1 MDVSIDP
8 LRVDRQDALRMG
20 AASEPGVETV
30 GQRLRR
36 LRHERG
42 LSQRDLASPGV
53 SYAYI
58 SRIEAGARRPSVK
71 ALRQLAPKLGVSVEY
86 LETGRDLSDRDQRDL
101 RLADAELALRLE
113 QDSPGTQAEFAALL
127 AEALAAGDAEAAAR
141 ARAGLGEL
149 ADRRGDFATAIA
161 ELEQARATGVLS
173 PLTHADLYATL
184 ARAYSASGQPRRA
197 VELLE
202 DCLSQVQAH
211 APEDVS
217 AEVRFAT
224 YLSYALS
231 DLGELERAKSVVD
244 EALGRAQETP
254 DPYTRVRLYWSLA
267 RLALMEGKPRSALR
281 QIQRAIGLLE
291 ATEDTRQLARA
302 HLSSGE
308 ILIDDGQP
316 GQAQGH
322 FDLAEKLLGDHAD
335 AADLAWL
342 YSEQARAALLL
353 GEDEPAERLARRA
366 ISLLAGGDPLKRA
379 RAYATLAEARPDEID
394 ASQAEFA
401 QALEVLEDE
410 RRWPAAAS
418 VLRTWSRALQRAGRE
433 QAALDVLDRA
443 AAYGV
448 RGSGQPAG
456 ERL

>member
-1 MDVSIDP
+1 MRAGDE
-8 LRVDRQDALRMG
+8 A
-20 AASEPGVETV
+20 GVETV

-36 LRHERG
+36 LRHERR

-86 LETGRDLSDRDQRDL
+86 LETGRDLSDRDQREL

-113 QDSPGTQAEFAALL
+113 QDDPAAEAEFEALL
-127 AEALAAGDAEAAAR
+127 AEAQASGDTEAEAR

-149 ADRRGDFATAIA
+149 ADRRGSFATAIA

-173 PLTHADLYATL
+173 PLTHADLFATL

-202 DCLSQVQAH
+202 DCLSQVQAQ
-211 APEDVS
+211 APEDLS

-231 DLGELERAKSVVD
+231 DLGELERAKSVVA
-244 EALGRAQETP
+244 EALGRAQEAP
-254 DPYTRVRLYWSLA
+254 DPYSRVRLYWSLA

-302 HLSSGE
+302 HLSCGE
-308 ILIDDGQP
+308 ILIDDAQP
-316 GQAQGH
+316 GQAQRH
-322 FDLAEKLLGDHAD
+322 FELAEKLLGDHAD

-342 YSEQARAALLL
+342 YSEQARASLLL
-353 GEDEPAERLARRA
+353 GDDEPAERLARQA
-366 ISLLAGGDPLKRA
+366 LSLLAGGDPLKRA
-379 RAYATLAEARPDEID
+379 RAYATLAEARPEEID

-418 VLRTWSRALQRAGRE
+418 VLRAWSRALRRAGRE

-448 RGSGQPAG
+448 RSSGQPAG

>member
-1 MDVSIDP
+1 M
-8 LRVDRQDALRMG
+8 RAG
-20 AASEPGVETV
+20 NEAGVETV

-36 LRHERG
+36 LRQERG
-42 LSQRDLASPGV
+42 LSQRELASPGV

-71 ALRQLAPKLGVSVEY
+71 ALRKLAPKLGVSVEY
-86 LETGRDLSDRDQRDL
+86 LETGRDLSDRDQREL
-101 RLADAELALRLE
+101 RLSEAELTLRLE
-113 QDSPGTQAEFAALL
+113 QDSPDAEAEFAALL
-127 AEALAAGDAEAAAR
+127 AEGEAAGDAETVAR

-161 ELEQARATGVLS
+161 ELEQVRTTGLLS

-184 ARAYSASGQPRRA
+184 ARAYSASAQPRRA

-202 DCLSQVQAH
+202 DCLSQVQSQ

-231 DLGELERAKSVVD
+231 DLGELDRAHMVVRS
-244 EALGRAQETP
+244 ALGRAEDAP
-254 DPYTRVRLYWSLA
+254 DPYSRVRLYWSLA
-267 RLALMEGKPRSALR
+267 RLALMEGKPRSAL

-302 HLSSGE
+302 HLSCGE
-308 ILIDDGQP
+308 ILTDDREP
-316 GQAQGH
+316 EQAQEH
-322 FDLAEKLLGDHAD
+322 FELAEKLLGEHAD

-353 GEDEPAERLARRA
+353 GEDEPAEQLARRA
-366 ISLLAGGDPLKRA
+366 LSLLAGGDPLKRA
-379 RAYATLAEARPDEID
+379 RAYATLAEARPEEID
-394 ASQAEFA
+394 ASQAEFV
-401 QALEVLEDE
+401 QALEVLEAE

-418 VLRTWSRALQRAGRE
+418 VLRAWSRALRRAGRE

-443 AAYGV
+443 AAYGI
-448 RGSGQPAG
+448 RGAGQPAG

>member
-1 MDVSIDP
+1 M
-8 LRVDRQDALRMG
+8 RVEG
-20 AASEPGVETV
+20 EPGVETI

-71 ALRQLAPKLGVSVEY
+71 ALRQLAPKLGISVEY
-86 LETGRDLSDRDQRDL
+86 LETGRDLSDRDQREL
-101 RLADAELALRLE
+101 RLAEAELVLRLE
-113 QDSPGTQAEFAALL
+113 QDSSGAETELTALL
-127 AEALAAGDAEAAAR
+127 AEAEAAGDAEIAAR
-141 ARAGLGEL
+141 SRAAIGEL
-149 ADRRGDFATAIA
+149 ADRRGDFMTAIA
-161 ELEQARATGVLS
+161 ELEQARAGGALS
-173 PLTHADLYATL
+173 PLTHADLFATL
-184 ARAYSASGQPRRA
+184 ARAYAASGQPRRA
-197 VELLE
+197 VEVLE
-202 DCLSQVQAH
+202 ECLSEVRAQ
-211 APEDVS
+211 APEDVT

-231 DLGELERAKSVVD
+231 DLGELDRARVVVRD
-244 EALGRAQETP
+244 ALGRARKEP
-254 DPYTRVRLYWSLA
+254 DPYSRVRLYWSLA

-302 HLSSGE
+302 HLSAGE
-308 ILIDDGQP
+308 ILSDDDQSEE
-316 GQAQGH
+316 AQVH
-322 FDLAEKLLGDHAD
+322 FELAEKLLGDHAD

-342 YSEQARAALLL
+342 YSEQARASLQT
-353 GEDEPAERLARRA
+353 GDDEEAERLARQA
-366 ISLLAGGDPLKRA
+366 LSLLVGGDPLKRA

-394 ASQAEFA
+394 ASQADFA
-401 QALEVLEDE
+401 QALAVLEEE

-418 VLRTWSRALQRAGRE
+418 VLRAWSRALRRAGRE

>member
-1 MDVSIDP
+1 MRPEGES
-8 LRVDRQDALRMG
+8 
-20 AASEPGVETV
+20 GVETV

-86 LETGRDLSDRDQRDL
+86 LETGRDLSDRDQREL
-101 RLADAELALRLE
+101 RLAEAELMLRLE
-113 QDSPGTQAEFAALL
+113 QDASAAEAELTALL
-127 AEALAAGDAEAAAR
+127 AEAEAAGDAEAAAR
-141 ARAGLGEL
+141 AHAGLGEL
-149 ADRRGDFATAIA
+149 ADRRGNFTTAIG
-161 ELEQARATGVLS
+161 ELEQARASGVLS

-197 VELLE
+197 VEVLE
-202 DCLSQVQAH
+202 GCLSQVQAQT
-211 APEDVS
+211 PGDVN

-231 DLGELERAKSVVD
+231 DLGELERARAVVR
-244 EALGRAQETP
+244 EALGRAQDGP
-254 DPYTRVRLYWSLA
+254 DPYSRVRLYWSMA
-267 RLALMEGKPRSALR
+267 RLAIMEGKPRSALR

-302 HLSSGE
+302 HLAAGE
-308 ILIDDGQP
+308 ILADDDQFTE
-316 GQAQGH
+316 ALRH
-322 FDLAEKLLGDHAD
+322 FELAEKLLGDHAD

-342 YSEQARAALLL
+342 YSEQARVSLLL
-353 GEDEPAERLARRA
+353 GEDEQAERLARQA
-366 ISLLAGGDPLKRA
+366 LSLLEGGDPLKRA
-379 RAYATLAEARPDEID
+379 RSYATLAEARPEEID

-401 QALEVLEDE
+401 QALAVLEEE
-410 RRWPAAAS
+410 RRWPAAAA
-418 VLRTWSRALQRAGRE
+418 VLRAWSRALRRAGRE

>member
-1 MDVSIDP
+1 MRAGDE
-8 LRVDRQDALRMG
+8 A
-20 AASEPGVETV
+20 GVETV

-42 LSQRDLASPGV
+42 LSQRELASPGV

-71 ALRQLAPKLGVSVEY
+71 ALRKLAPKLGVSVEY
-86 LETGRDLSDRDQRDL
+86 LETGRDLSVRDQREL
-101 RLADAELALRLE
+101 RLAEAELTLRLE
-113 QDSPGTQAEFAALL
+113 QDSADAEAEFAALL
-127 AEALAAGDAEAAAR
+127 AEAEAAGDAETAAR

-161 ELEQARATGVLS
+161 ELEQVRAAGVLS
-173 PLTHADLYATL
+173 ALTHADLYATL

-197 VELLE
+197 VEVLE
-202 DCLSQVQAH
+202 DCLSQVRSQ

-231 DLGELERAKSVVD
+231 DLGELDRARTVVRQ
-244 EALGRAQETP
+244 ALGRAEEAP
-254 DPYTRVRLYWSLA
+254 DPYSRVRLYWSLA

-302 HLSSGE
+302 HLSCGE
-308 ILIDDGQP
+308 ILIDDGEP
-316 GQAQGH
+316 EQAQGH
-322 FDLAEKLLGDHAD
+322 LELAEELLGAHAD

-342 YSEQARAALLL
+342 FSEQARAALVL

-366 ISLLAGGDPLKRA
+366 LSLLAGGDPLKRA
-379 RAYATLAEARPDEID
+379 RAYATLAEARPEEID

-401 QALEVLEDE
+401 NALEVLEDE

-418 VLRTWSRALQRAGRE
+418 VLRAWSRALRRAGRE

-448 RGSGQPAG
+448 RSSGQPAG

>member
-1 MDVSIDP
+1 M
-8 LRVDRQDALRMG
+8 RAG
-20 AASEPGVETV
+20 NEAGVETV

-36 LRHERG
+36 LRHESG

-86 LETGRDLSDRDQRDL
+86 LETGRDLSDRDQREL
-101 RLADAELALRLE
+101 RLSEAELTLRLE
-113 QDSPGTQAEFAALL
+113 HDSPEAEAEFAALL
-127 AEALAAGDAEAAAR
+127 AEAQAAGDAEAAAR

-149 ADRRGDFATAIA
+149 ADRRGDFATAIE
-161 ELEQARATGVLS
+161 ELEQARASGVLS

-202 DCLSQVQAH
+202 DCLSQTQAQ
-211 APEDVS
+211 AQEDVS

-231 DLGELERAKSVVD
+231 DLGELERARVVVRQ
-244 EALGRAQETP
+244 ALGRAQKTP
-254 DPYTRVRLYWSLA
+254 DPYSRVRLYWSLA
-267 RLALMEGKPRSALR
+267 RLSLMEGKPRSALR

-308 ILIDDGQP
+308 ILTDDGDP
-316 GQAQGH
+316 EQAQTH
-322 FDLAEKLLGDHAD
+322 LELAEKLLGDHAD

-342 YSEQARAALLL
+342 YSEQSRASLLL
-353 GEDEPAERLARRA
+353 GEDDTAERLARQA
-366 ISLLAGGDPLKRA
+366 LSLLAGGDPLKRA
-379 RAYATLAEARPDEID
+379 RALATLAEARPEEID
-394 ASQAEFA
+394 ALQADFA
-401 QALEVLEDE
+401 QALEVLEEE

-418 VLRTWSRALQRAGRE
+418 VLRTWSRALRRAGRE

>member
-1 MDVSIDP
+1 
-8 LRVDRQDALRMG
+8 
-20 AASEPGVETV
+20 V

-36 LRHERG
+36 LRQERG
-42 LSQRDLASPGV
+42 LSQRDVASPGV
-53 SYAYI
+53 SYAYV
-58 SRIEAGARRPSVK
+58 SRIEAGARHPSVK

-86 LETGRDLSDRDQRDL
+86 LETGRDLTEHDEREL
-101 RLADAELALRLE
+101 RLAGAELTLRLE
-113 QDSPGTQAEFAALL
+113 QDPRDAGAEFEAVL
-127 AEALAAGDAEAAAR
+127 AEAEAIGDGESAAR

-149 ADRRGDFATAIA
+149 ADRRGDFGTAIA
-161 ELEQARATGVLS
+161 ELEQARAAGVLS
-173 PLTHADLYATL
+173 PLSHADLYATL

-202 DCLSQVQAH
+202 DCLLQVKAQA
-211 APEDVS
+211 PDDVS

-231 DLGELERAKSVVD
+231 DVGELERANSVVRD
-244 EALGRAQETP
+244 ALSRAQEAP
-254 DPYTRVRLYWSLA
+254 DPYSRVRLYWSLA

-281 QIQRAIGLLE
+281 QIRRAIGLLE

-302 HLSSGE
+302 HLSCGE
-308 ILIDDGQP
+308 ILTDDGQP
-316 GQAQGH
+316 EQAQGH
-322 FDLAEKLLGDHAD
+322 FELAEKLLGEQAD

-342 YSEQARAALLL
+342 YLEQARAALLL
-353 GEDEPAERLARRA
+353 GEDEGAERLARRA
-366 ISLLAGGDPLKRA
+366 LSLLAEGDPLKRA
-379 RAYATLAEARPDEID
+379 RAYATLAEARPEEID

-401 QALEVLEDE
+401 NALELLEAE

-418 VLRTWSRALQRAGRE
+418 VLRAWSRALRRAGRE

-443 AAYGV
+443 AAYAV

-456 ERL
+456 ARL

>member
-1 MDVSIDP
+1 MKPERMS
-8 LRVDRQDALRMG
+8 DAGLE
-20 AASEPGVETV
+20 AV

-36 LRHERG
+36 LRQERG
-42 LSQRDLASPGV
+42 LSQRQLASPGV

-86 LETGRDLSDRDQRDL
+86 LETGRDLSERDQREL
-101 RLADAELALRLE
+101 RLAEAELTLRLE
-113 QDSPGTQAEFAALL
+113 QESPEAER
-127 AEALAAGDAEAAAR
+127 E
-141 ARAGLGEL
+141 LGEL

-173 PLTHADLYATL
+173 PLSHADLYATL

-202 DCLSQVQAH
+202 DCLSQVQAQ

-231 DLGELERAKSVVD
+231 DLGELERARVVVRQ
-244 EALGRAQETP
+244 ALGRAQKTP
-254 DPYTRVRLYWSLA
+254 DPYSRVRLYWSLA
-267 RLALMEGKPRSALR
+267 RLSLMEGKPRSALR

-308 ILIDDGQP
+308 ILTDDGDP
-316 GQAQGH
+316 EQAQTH
-322 FDLAEKLLGDHAD
+322 LELAEKLVGDHAD

-342 YSEQARAALLL
+342 YSEQARASLLI
-353 GEDEPAERLARRA
+353 GEDDAAERLARQA
-366 ISLLAGGDPLKRA
+366 LSFLAGGDPLKRA
-379 RAYATLAEARPDEID
+379 RAYATLAEARPEEID
-394 ASQAEFA
+394 ALQAEFA
-401 QALEVLEDE
+401 QALEGLEEE

-418 VLRTWSRALQRAGRE
+418 VLRTWSRALRRAGRE
-433 QAALDVLDRA
+433 KAALDVLDRA

>member
-1 MDVSIDP
+1 MRPEGES
-8 LRVDRQDALRMG
+8 
-20 AASEPGVETV
+20 GVETV

-86 LETGRDLSDRDQRDL
+86 LETGRDLSDRDQREL
-101 RLADAELALRLE
+101 RLAEAELMLRLE
-113 QDSPGTQAEFAALL
+113 QDASAAETELTALL
-127 AEALAAGDAEAAAR
+127 AEAEAVGDPEVAAR
-141 ARAGLGEL
+141 AHAGLGEL
-149 ADRRGDFATAIA
+149 ADRRGNFTRAIA
-161 ELEQARATGVLS
+161 ELERARADGVLS
-173 PLTHADLYATL
+173 PLTHGDLYATL
-184 ARAYSASGQPRRA
+184 ARAYSASGQPQQA
-197 VELLE
+197 VDVLE
-202 DCLSQVQAH
+202 DCLVQVRAQ
-211 APEDVS
+211 APEDVTVG
-217 AEVRFAT
+217 VRFAT

-231 DLGELERAKSVVD
+231 DLGELERAHTVVR
-244 EALGRAQETP
+244 EALGRTREAP
-254 DPYTRVRLYWSLA
+254 DPYSRVRLYWSLA

-302 HLSSGE
+302 HLSAGE
-308 ILIDDGQP
+308 ILIDDSQP
-316 GQAQGH
+316 EQAQGH
-322 FDLAEKLLGDHAD
+322 FELAEKLLGDHAD

-342 YSEQARAALLL
+342 YSEQARASLVL
-353 GEDEPAERLARRA
+353 GEDEEAERLARQA
-366 ISLLAGGDPLKRA
+366 LSLLEGGDPLKRA
-379 RAYATLAEARPDEID
+379 RSYATLAEARPEEID

-401 QALEVLEDE
+401 QALAVLEEE
-410 RRWPAAAS
+410 RRWPAAAA
-418 VLRTWSRALQRAGRE
+418 VLRAWSRALRRAGRE

>member
-1 MDVSIDP
+1 M
-8 LRVDRQDALRMG
+8 RAENE
-20 AASEPGVETV
+20 AGVETV

-36 LRHERG
+36 LRQERG

-86 LETGRDLSDRDQRDL
+86 LETGRDLSDRDQREL
-101 RLADAELALRLE
+101 RLAEAELKLRLE
-113 QDSPGTQAEFAALL
+113 QDPAEAEGEFAALL
-127 AEALAAGDAEAAAR
+127 ADAEAAGDAETVAR
-141 ARAGLGEL
+141 SRAGLGEL
-149 ADRRGDFATAIA
+149 ADRRGDFGTAIA
-161 ELEQARATGVLS
+161 ELEHARAAGVLS
-173 PLTHADLYATL
+173 PLTHADLFATL

-202 DCLSQVQAH
+202 DCLSQVTAQA
-211 APEDVS
+211 PDDVN

-231 DLGELERAKSVVD
+231 DLGELERARSVVRA
-244 EALGRAQETP
+244 ALERAQETP
-254 DPYTRVRLYWSLA
+254 DPYSRVRLYWSLA
-267 RLALMEGKPRSALR
+267 RLSLMEGKPRSALR

-308 ILIDDGQP
+308 ILTDDSEP
-316 GQAQGH
+316 EQAQEH
-322 FDLAEKLLGDHAD
+322 LELAEKLLGDHAD

-353 GEDEPAERLARRA
+353 GEDESAERLARQA
-366 ISLLAGGDPLKRA
+366 LSLLAGGDPLKRA
-379 RAYATLAEARPDEID
+379 RAYATLAEARPEEID
-394 ASQAEFA
+394 ASQADFA
-401 QALEVLEDE
+401 QALGILEEE

-418 VLRTWSRALQRAGRE
+418 VLRAWSRALRRAGRE

>member
-1 MDVSIDP
+1 MRAEGEHGD
-8 LRVDRQDALRMG
+8 
-20 AASEPGVETV
+20 ETV

-42 LSQRDLASPGV
+42 LSQRDLASYGV

-86 LETGRDLSDRDQRDL
+86 LETGRDLSDRDQREL
-101 RLADAELALRLE
+101 RLADAELTLRLE
-113 QDSPGTQAEFAALL
+113 QDSPGAEAAFAAVL
-127 AEALAAGDAEAAAR
+127 AEAEAAGDAEATAR

-149 ADRRGDFATAIA
+149 ADRRGDFARAIA
-161 ELEQARATGVLS
+161 ELEQARAAGVLS
-173 PLTHADLYATL
+173 PLTNADLYATL

-197 VELLE
+197 VEVLE
-202 DCLSQVQAH
+202 DCLSQVQAQ

-231 DLGELERAKSVVD
+231 DLGELERARAVVR
-244 EALGRAQETP
+244 EALGRAQEAP
-254 DPYTRVRLYWSLA
+254 DPYSRVRLYWSLA

-302 HLSSGE
+302 HLSCGE
-308 ILIDDGQP
+308 ILTDDSDP
-316 GQAQGH
+316 EQAQGH
-322 FDLAEKLLGDHAD
+322 FEQAEKLLGDHAD

-342 YSEQARAALLL
+342 YSEQARASLLL
-353 GEDEPAERLARRA
+353 GEDESAERLARQA
-366 ISLLAGGDPLKRA
+366 LSLLAGGDPLKRA
-379 RAYATLAEARPDEID
+379 RAFATLAEARPDQID
-394 ASQAEFA
+394 SSQAEFA
-401 QALEVLEDE
+401 EALAVLEDE

-418 VLRTWSRALQRAGRE
+418 VLRAWSRALRRAGRE

-456 ERL
+456 DRL

>member
-1 MDVSIDP
+1 M
-8 LRVDRQDALRMG
+8 RAEG
-20 AASEPGVETV
+20 EPGVETI

-36 LRHERG
+36 LRHEGG

-86 LETGRDLSDRDQRDL
+86 LETGRDLRDRDQREL
-101 RLADAELALRLE
+101 RLAEAELTLRLE
-113 QDSPGTQAEFAALL
+113 QDSAAAEAELSALL
-127 AEALAAGDAEAAAR
+127 SEADATGDPETAAR

-161 ELEQARATGVLS
+161 ELEQARAGGVLS
-173 PLTHADLYATL
+173 PLTHADTYSTL

-197 VELLE
+197 VEVLE
-202 DCLSQVQAH
+202 DCLSQVQAR
-211 APEDVS
+211 APEDVN

-231 DLGELERAKSVVD
+231 DLGDLDRARTVVR
-244 EALGRAQETP
+244 EAMGRAQEAP
-254 DPYTRVRLYWSLA
+254 DPYARVRLYWSLA

-302 HLSSGE
+302 HLSAGE
-308 ILIDDGQP
+308 ILTDDGQP
-316 GQAQGH
+316 EEAQRH
-322 FDLAEKLLGDHAD
+322 FELAEKLLGDHAD

-342 YSEQARAALLL
+342 YSEQARGSLQL
-353 GEDEPAERLARRA
+353 GEDERAERLARQA
-366 ISLLAGGDPLKRA
+366 LSLLAGGDPLKRA
-379 RAYATLAEARPDEID
+379 RAYATLAEARPEEID

-401 QALEVLEDE
+401 QALAVLEEE

-418 VLRTWSRALQRAGRE
+418 VLRAWSRALRRAGRE
-433 QAALDVLDRA
+433 QADLEVVDRA

-456 ERL
+456 DRL

>member
-1 MDVSIDP
+1 M
-8 LRVDRQDALRMG
+8 
-20 AASEPGVETV
+20 
-30 GQRLRR
+30 
-36 LRHERG
+36 
-42 LSQRDLASPGV
+42 
-53 SYAYI
+53 
-58 SRIEAGARRPSVK
+58 
-71 ALRQLAPKLGVSVEY
+71 
-86 LETGRDLSDRDQRDL
+86 
-101 RLADAELALRLE
+101 
-113 QDSPGTQAEFAALL
+113 QA
-127 AEALAAGDAEAAAR
+127 
-141 ARAGLGEL
+141 
-149 ADRRGDFATAIA
+149 
-161 ELEQARATGVLS
+161 Q
-173 PLTHADLYATL
+173 
-184 ARAYSASGQPRRA
+184 
-197 VELLE
+197 
-202 DCLSQVQAH
+202 

-217 AEVRFAT
+217 AKVRFAT

-231 DLGELERAKSVVD
+231 DLGELERAKSVVG
-244 EALGRAQETP
+244 EALGRAQEAP
-254 DPYTRVRLYWSLA
+254 DPYSRVRLYWSLA

-302 HLSSGE
+302 HLSCGE

-322 FDLAEKLLGDHAD
+322 FELAEKQLGDHAD

-342 YSEQARAALLL
+342 YSEQARASLLL

-366 ISLLAGGDPLKRA
+366 LSFLAGGDPLKRA
-379 RAYATLAEARPDEID
+379 RAYATLAEARPEEID

-418 VLRTWSRALQRAGRE
+418 VLRAWSRALRRAGRE